1 MAKQRRSRS
10 RPPARKNTTPARS
23 TKIGRATKSAGAR
36 PGVASPAKRTTY
48 LEAVAVYQQ
57 GLQAL
62 QRHDYGA
69 AARLFNSVLDQY
81 PEEKE
86 LHERVRLY
94 LKVCERQLGP
104 VDATPKTVEERVYA
118 ATVAINKGAY
128 DEAIRQLERV
138 ESDDPSNDHA
148 QYMLAVAHTLK
159 GKLGQAFPHLERA
172 VGLNPENRALAR
184 RDQDLAALWEDEAC
198 RAVLQ
203 APASPRRDRR
213 MPARAR
219 SGTR

>member
-10 RPPARKNTTPARS
+10 RPSARKNAPPSRPQ
-23 TKIGRATKSAGAR
+23 KVGQATKRVAAR
-36 PGVASPAKRTTY
+36 PDVPVPAKRTTY

-69 AARLFNSVLDQY
+69 AARLLNTVLDQY

-86 LHERVRLY
+86 LHERVRLS

-128 DEAIRQLERV
+128 DEGIRQLERV
-138 ESDDPSNDHA
+138 ESDDPDNDHA
-148 QYMLAVAHTLK
+148 QYMLAVAHTLR
-159 GKLGQAFPHLERA
+159 GNLGQALPHLERA
-172 VGLNPENRALAR
+172 VGLNPENRSLAR
-184 RDQDLAALWEDEAC
+184 RDQDLASLWDDEAF
-198 RAVLQ
+198 RAVLH
-203 APASPRRDRR
+203 SPPTTRRDRR
-213 MPARAR
+213 MPARSR
-219 SGTR
+219 STSR